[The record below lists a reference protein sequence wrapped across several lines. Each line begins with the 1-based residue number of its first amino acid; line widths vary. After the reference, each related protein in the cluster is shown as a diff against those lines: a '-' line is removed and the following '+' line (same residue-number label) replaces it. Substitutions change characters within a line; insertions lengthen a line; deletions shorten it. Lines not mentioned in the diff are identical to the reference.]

1 MRKKI
6 LLVDDDEAVLDYLRA
21 KIGGRYELVPTSS
34 PASVLELVR
43 QERPDLVLCD
53 VDMPRMDGGDISAA
67 LFADD
72 EVRHIP
78 LLFITGVASADT
90 LKRLSG
96 QLGGRR
102 VVSKSIAVPDLVAVI
117 DSLIG

>member
-6 LLVDDDEAVLDYLRA
+6 LVVDDDEAVLEYLRA
-21 KIGGRYELVPTSS
+21 KIGARYELVPTSS
-34 PASVLELVR
+34 PASVLRLVR
-43 QERPDLVLCD
+43 QEHPDLVLCD
-53 VDMPRMDGGDISAA
+53 VDMPEMDGGDISAA

-78 LLFITGVASADT
+78 LLFITGVASAET

-102 VVSKSIAVPDLVAVI
+102 VVSKSLPVNELVAAI

>member
-6 LLVDDDEAVLDYLRA
+6 LVVDDDEAVLDYLRA
-21 KIGGRYELVPTSS
+21 KIGPRYELVPTSS
-34 PASVLELVR
+34 PSTVLKLVR
-43 QERPDLVLCD
+43 QERPNLVLCD
-53 VDMPRMDGGDISAA
+53 VDMPEMDGGDISAA

-78 LLFITGVASADT
+78 LLFITGVASAET

-102 VVSKSIAVPDLVAVI
+102 VVSKGIPVNELIAAI